1 MAFSD
6 KRGKVAKNRESY
18 YLPNGWKWNGD
29 WYVDPPLPDIDV
41 YGDQDTVI
49 IEVFELERRY
59 PLTGWCTFSFFF
71 CVCVRVSI

>member
-1 MAFSD
+1 
-6 KRGKVAKNRESY
+6 
-18 YLPNGWKWNGD
+18 
-29 WYVDPPLPDIDV
+29 VDPPLPDIDV